1 MRTAFLLFLCLLP
14 AGLLALHQPTYCQ
27 TKSVSLTSV
36 NLHGP
41 KGGWLQGI
49 ARNAS
54 QKPAEML
61 TAPKP
66 PRQWNTGYFGLYG
79 GLTRTQTNPAIRET
93 NRSGWQAGVYGRTGG
108 TLFWQLGVEYR
119 NVTTPYSLRP
129 NSLSTSIPPAGSD
142 YDEIK
147 QNLLVFPTYLGLR
160 FGKKV
165 GLHLQVGAEVTTLI
179 SADYPPN
186 SLGGTSL
193 RRSTYNGL
201 GGGGIHIGPITLD
214 VIYHQ
219 GLQTIY
225 TDGSA
230 TKGQQLSV
238 SLGCRL

>member
-1 MRTAFLLFLCLLP
+1 MIRLVVVTSVICLLLLEGFFLP
-14 AGLLALHQPTYCQ
+14 AYGWNNPTHMVTGAISYRELQ
-27 TKSVSLTSV
+27 T
-36 NLHGP
+36 
-41 KGGWLQGI
+41 
-49 ARNAS
+49 
-54 QKPAEML
+54 

-79 GLTRTQTNPAIRET
+79 SLNRTQTNPTISET
-93 NRSGWQAGVYGRTGG
+93 NLSGWQAGVYGRTGG

-119 NVTTPYSLRP
+119 NITTPYRSLP
-129 NSLSTSIPPAGSD
+129 NSLSTSIPPAGPD

-165 GLHLQVGAEVTTLI
+165 GIHLQVGAEVTTLI

-201 GGGGIHIGPITLD
+201 GGGGIHVGPVTLD